1 MLSDF
6 LFALLTQ
13 QHDVSTPEGKS
24 QVMGELKN
32 MTQLLPPQGS
42 YRYLLSQAFREK
54 LGLGK
59 RFTPKISHDAS
70 LSFNIRTRDEDFA
83 VALLMSNP
91 FLYTHFE
98 QLRAYIQQD
107 DLLAEILAVLDQVF
121 DKLPEDQERAIYYV
135 LGACYAY
142 RNEIAELLQRTNVL
156 DILNSPEQAF
166 NFAKENALALQEKL
180 LRQRMKRPAS
190 LQESQNLRMQL
201 NELTKKISL
210 RLLH

>member
-1 MLSDF
+1 LLSDF

-70 LSFNIRTRDEDFA
+70 SLSISAREMKT
-83 VALLMSNP
+83 LL
-91 FLYTHFE
+91 
-98 QLRAYIQQD
+98 
-107 DLLAEILAVLDQVF
+107 
-121 DKLPEDQERAIYYV
+121 LP
-135 LGACYAY
+135 C
-142 RNEIAELLQRTNVL
+142 
-156 DILNSPEQAF
+156 S
-166 NFAKENALALQEKL
+166 
-180 LRQRMKRPAS
+180 
-190 LQESQNLRMQL
+190 
-201 NELTKKISL
+201 
-210 RLLH
+210 